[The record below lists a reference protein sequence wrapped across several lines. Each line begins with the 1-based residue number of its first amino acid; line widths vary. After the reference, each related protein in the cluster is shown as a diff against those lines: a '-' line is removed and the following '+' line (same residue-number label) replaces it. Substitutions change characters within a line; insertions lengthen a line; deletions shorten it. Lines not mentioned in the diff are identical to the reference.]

1 MTIKLKVHPYLRSF
15 TGNQKVVEVNGNTV
29 GECID
34 NLDARFSGIKQRLV
48 NKYGKMESYWEIY
61 INSENCTAQDL
72 SNPVKDGDEL
82 AIIAFVAGG

>member
-15 TGNQKVVEVNGNTV
+15 TGNLKVVEVDGKTV

-34 NLDARFSGIKQRLV
+34 NLDARFAGIRQRLV
-48 NKYGKMESYWEIY
+48 NKHGNIESFWEIY
-61 INSENCTAQDL
+61 INSENCTAKDL

-82 AIIAFVAGG
+82 AIIAIIAGG